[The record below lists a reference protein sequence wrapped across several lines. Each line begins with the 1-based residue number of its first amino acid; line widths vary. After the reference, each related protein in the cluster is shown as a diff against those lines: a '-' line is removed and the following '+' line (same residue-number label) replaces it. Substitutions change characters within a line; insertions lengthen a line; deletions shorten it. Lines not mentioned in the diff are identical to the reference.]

1 MHLTPAIEQRG
12 GPIVNGDPRHR
23 RTQAERSAT
32 TRAALVAA
40 ARDVFGAQGFS
51 GASREQIAER
61 AGVTRGALYHHFGSK
76 EGLFVAVCEEAE
88 QQLVDRVATAAM
100 TASDPLAAL
109 RRGSEEFLDAVT
121 DPAVQR
127 ILLVDAPAV
136 MGWERWR
143 EMEARYGLG
152 LVTEALRS
160 VMDAGLMAPAPV
172 EPLGHMLLAAL
183 NEAALVVAGAA
194 DKVQARAEVGQV
206 VDHLIE
212 RLAIPAPPSPS
223 PSPPARGGA
232 PAAGAGG
239 TTTPPRKRRRPQA

>member
-1 MHLTPAIEQRG
+1 L
-12 GPIVNGDPRHR
+12 
-23 RTQAERSAT
+23 
-32 TRAALVAA
+32 LAA
-40 ARDVFGAQGFS
+40 ARHVFGAAGFA
-51 GASREQIAER
+51 GASREELAAR

-88 QQLVDRVATAAM
+88 QELVDRVATAAM
-100 TASDPLAAL
+100 TAPDPLAAL

-152 LVTEALRS
+152 LVTEALRG

-183 NEAALVVAGAA
+183 NEAALVVAGAS
-194 DKVQARAEVGQV
+194 DKVRARAEVGQV
-206 VDHLIE
+206 VDHLIAA
-212 RLAIPAPPSPS
+212 LASPAS
-223 PSPPARGGA
+223 PSPPSPAPPPGRGDA
-232 PAAGAGG
+232 PTGG
-239 TTTPPRKRRRPQA
+239 GGDTTTPRRRRPRRPA